1 VDNSRQIVTVRIYN
15 QTYSIRAQDGREEG
29 SAERTEALAALVDAR
44 MQEIAK
50 EAMTA
55 DTLKVA
61 ILAALHLADQLDRAE
76 ARHREILA
84 QLSRSQL
91 NCDRILD
98 EIGG

>member
-1 VDNSRQIVTVRIYN
+1 MDNSRQIVTVRIYN

-76 ARHREILA
+76 ARHRETLA
-84 QLSRSQL
+84 QLSKSQL
-91 NCDRILD
+91 KCERTLD
-98 EIGG
+98 DIVG